1 MPPGG
6 VCSLGGIVLA
16 PDRQLTGQWI
26 RHVSDGDVCSVLNTS
41 RLLRAGITLV
51 PQFVEDD
58 CRKLRGVHDT
68 RLPRLED
75 ASRHE
80 LRDRIRAVFQAES
93 REDSFVGRGELTN
106 LFRPERKILQK
117 TVDRHM
123 PSEAERRF
131 NSGAQ
136 SASAR
141 SEE

>member
-1 MPPGG
+1 MD
-6 VCSLGGIVLA
+6 SA
-16 PDRQLTGQWI
+16 RF
-26 RHVSDGDVCSVLNTS
+26 RRRRCSVLNTS

-93 REDSFVGRGELTN
+93 REDSFVGRGELAN

-123 PSEAERRF
+123 PAEAERRF

-141 SEE
+141 GEE